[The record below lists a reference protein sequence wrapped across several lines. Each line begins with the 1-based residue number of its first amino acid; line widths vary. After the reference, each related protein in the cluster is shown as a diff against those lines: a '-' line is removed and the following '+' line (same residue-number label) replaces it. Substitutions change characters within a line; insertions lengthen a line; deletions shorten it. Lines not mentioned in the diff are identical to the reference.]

1 MRLKVDKE
9 SDALYLRL
17 DEAAVVESEEV
28 QPRVVLDYDAADNVV
43 GVEILNLSKRVAPE
57 RLRVLRLED
66 GYGATLYCGSAGRPA
81 RCGRRHESRHETSA
95 GERHAVHVSTLTR
108 LRWRDVMGSLSKNQ
122 PISCQSDA
130 SRFSGSIRE

>member
-28 QPRVVLDYDAADNVV
+28 QPGIVLDYDAANNVV

-57 RLRVLRLED
+57 RLRVLQF
-66 GYGATLYCGSAGRPA
+66 
-81 RCGRRHESRHETSA
+81 ET
-95 GERHAVHVSTLTR
+95 V
-108 LRWRDVMGSLSKNQ
+108 
-122 PISCQSDA
+122 
-130 SRFSGSIRE
+130 